1 MGYRH
6 LFFAVVSVVMAVG
19 SGPTLAAGNL
29 AVQQIHLD
37 RKSANYEIA
46 ILYPRTGNAAIDA
59 RCEAWAK
66 ERAARFAADSADKQP
81 GESPY
86 SLDISF
92 TVVRNDSDM
101 FETLF
106 ESDSYTGGAHPNH
119 ELTTLNF
126 LLPDGAQVYFP
137 EVFTHEGVAR
147 ISELAIKNLIADLTK
162 PPDAMSTEDNIH
174 QGAGPFADNFS
185 SFSITKTDLVLNF
198 QEYQVAAYAAGPQ
211 QTQIPLSK
219 LRRYMRSDPRA
230 PQPSFDC
237 AKAVT
242 PIEKAICADVALSRL
257 DRQVAEAYSWKLRL
271 AANADEQARIT
282 EQQRAFLS
290 MRDNSCTSEVG
301 DGMNQC
307 LTRAYQARAK
317 ALEAVQM

>member
-6 LFFAVVSVVMAVG
+6 LFFAVVGVVMVG
-19 SGPTLAAGNL
+19 SAAPADAAGTL
-29 AVQQIHLD
+29 PVQQIHLD

-46 ILYPRTGNAAIDA
+46 ILYPRTGNTAIDA
-59 RCEAWAK
+59 RCKAWAE

-92 TVVRNDSDM
+92 TVVRNDNDM

-106 ESDSYTGGAHPNH
+106 ELDSYTGGAHPNH

-126 LLPDGAQVYFP
+126 LLPDGAQIYFP
-137 EVFTHEGVAR
+137 EVFTHEGVAK
-147 ISELAIKNLIADLTK
+147 ISEIAIKNLIRDIATGA
-162 PPDAMSTEDNIH
+162 DAMTSEDNIR
-174 QGAGPFADNFS
+174 QGAGAQADNFA

-211 QTQIPLSK
+211 QTHIPLSQI
-219 LRRYMRSDPRA
+219 RRYMRRDPRA

-242 PIEKAICADVALSRL
+242 PIEKAICSDVALSRL
-257 DRQVAEAYSWKLRL
+257 DRQVAEVYAWKLRL
-271 AANADEQARIT
+271 AANADEQTRIK
-282 EQQRAFLS
+282 EQQRTFLS
-290 MRDNSCTSEVG
+290 TRDNTCIAETGE
-301 DGMNQC
+301 GMRQC
-307 LTRAYQARAK
+307 LSTAYQARAK
-317 ALEAVQM
+317 ALDAVQM